1 MNPTKQKNVSTV
13 VYIECPGSG
22 IGGAKGWVL
31 KQRVHAERRGRRRG
45 GLVVGLHRHTCYIDA
60 DIQDVKCSQFQFEES
75 QCNGHWRSQGYTG
88 RGRDAPL
95 ESSDEFTTSNAES
108 ERHTSLT
115 ER

>member
-45 GLVVGLHRHTCYIDA
+45 GLIVGLHRHTCYIDA

-75 QCNGHWRSQGYTG
+75 QCNGHWRSQGYTD
-88 RGRDAPL
+88 RGCGAPL
-95 ESSDEFTTSNAES
+95 ESSDMSS
-108 ERHTSLT
+108 HTRTQKLKDIQA
-115 ER
+115 